1 MVLINNLTIDEI
13 NAALLHLQR
22 SQGEIVGGT
31 KGNTINNI
39 SVTQQGGGGYTPDF
53 SSAIKNLEKRVDTL
67 DVKTEQNQQ
76 NIAGQS
82 KINVTQKDQISD
94 LYNLVNNLR
103 SSQIIELFFDEDTRV
118 LTLATTD
125 ARYDVPLPS
134 EEVSLT
140 FDSTSNKLV
149 FSMGE
154 QTKEVTLP
162 YINASEKGV
171 ANGVATLDATG
182 RVPYSQLPES
192 AMEFKGEW
200 NADTNTPELKDGHGT
215 NGDFYICNVG
225 GTANFGT
232 SQNPRTITFYV
243 NDRVIYQGN
252 VAQWKRLPASEV
264 RTVNGQSGDVT
275 LNGTNVNYSD
285 ANNSPTLKDKIDS
298 VETKAETQSDWSQSD
313 NTKIDF
319 IKNKPSLATVA
330 TSGSYND
337 LSNKPT
343 IPAAQIQS
351 NWTQTDSTKKD
362 FIKNKIPIWITSG
375 SADDNMS
382 PIDSVTDGSMRPVT
396 SNAVYNLTSTGTD
409 SSKTDAN
416 LCYAEST
423 RVAFFRLGIGSSN
436 CPPSNDTNPTYI
448 EAFTFNDGTNIRVT
462 QMAYDN
468 FNGNAS
474 YMRSGYK
481 NASDTNIIW
490 TSWEKLTTPTD
501 LISCQRQRSIEVYSS
516 NTWSSGYWNILTVSS
531 YAVTGNHDVAVSG
544 IFSHKVI
551 AGFGYPRKFFFQ
563 IAVRGQNTNISF
575 ANFTMLKL
583 SGSLSNFGLIATRK
597 VVGTRFIINLY
608 IPITEYWTRDT
619 IKVTDLM
626 VGNVYPTTP
635 LIDGAYSGNLTLQD
649 THVASI
655 PTDETQITLTNLN

>member
-22 SQGEIVGGT
+22 SQGEVVGGI
-31 KGNTINNI
+31 KENTIQNI
-39 SVTQQGGGGYTPDF
+39 SITNTSTGVDYSTQ
-53 SSAIKNLEKRVDTL
+53 IERLEKNVENLQRVDEEL
-67 DVKTEQNQQ
+67 
-76 NIAGQS
+76 
-82 KINVTQKDQISD
+82 KDKD
-94 LYNLVNNLR
+94 R
-103 SSQIIELFFDEDTRV
+103 EIIEKLDALGLIGIGIDNLDFDPTTRV
-118 LTLATTD
+118 LSIFTTNGEEYTTTLT
-125 ARYDVPLPS
+125 S

-162 YINASEKGV
+162 YINASEKGA

-200 NADTNTPELKDGHGT
+200 NADTNTPTLKDEHGT

-275 LNGTNVNYSD
+275 LNGTNVKYSD
-285 ANNSPTLKDKIDS
+285 ASNSPTLKDKIDT
-298 VETKAETQSDWSQSD
+298 VEGYAKTQSDWGQT
-313 NTKIDF
+313 NTGAIDF

-351 NWTQTDSTKKD
+351 DWSQSDTSVVDYIKNKPNLATVATSGSYNDLSNKPTIPAAQIQSDWTQTDSTKKD

-382 PIDSVTDGSMRPVT
+382 PVNVVESGNTRPVT
-396 SNAVYNLTSTGTD
+396 SG
-409 SSKTDAN
+409 
-416 LCYAEST
+416 
-423 RVAFFRLGIGSSN
+423 G
-436 CPPSNDTNPTYI
+436 
-448 EAFTFNDGTNIRVT
+448 
-462 QMAYDN
+462 
-468 FNGNAS
+468 
-474 YMRSGYK
+474 
-481 NASDTNIIW
+481 
-490 TSWEKLTTPTD
+490 
-501 LISCQRQRSIEVYSS
+501 VYSS
-516 NTWSSGYWNILTVSS
+516 LAGISGMIGVYSVTMKDLNECYVGQEKPYLSTWLVLQSGGAIPNAPTGASNYFVICFQLVYYQNLRITQIAFENTGGNLNVGGVYKRQGYGTLGNI
-531 YAVTGNHDVAVSG
+531 AFGNWVAV
-544 IFSHKVI
+544 
-551 AGFGYPRKFFFQ
+551 
-563 IAVRGQNTNISF
+563 
-575 ANFTMLKL
+575 
-583 SGSLSNFGLIATRK
+583 
-597 VVGTRFIINLY
+597 
-608 IPITEYWTRDT
+608 
-619 IKVTDLM
+619 
-626 VGNVYPTTP
+626 
-635 LIDGAYSGNLTLQD
+635 
-649 THVASI
+649 
-655 PTDETQITLTNLN
+655 

>member
-76 NIAGQS
+76 SIAGQF

-103 SSQIIELFFDEDTRV
+103 SSQITELFFDEDTRV

-125 ARYDVPLPS
+125 TRYDVPLPS

-149 FSMGE
+149 FTMGE

-162 YINASEKGV
+162 YINASEKGA

-285 ANNSPTLKDKIDS
+285 ANNSPTLKDKIDT
-298 VETKAETQSDWSQSD
+298 VEGYAKTQSDWGQT
-313 NTKIDF
+313 NTSAIDF

-351 NWTQTDSTKKD
+351 DWTQTNSSSKD

-382 PIDSVTDGSMRPVT
+382 PIDSVTNGSMRPVT
-396 SNAVYNLTSTGTD
+396 SNAVYEELQKYEET
-409 SSKTDAN
+409 K
-416 LCYAEST
+416 
-423 RVAFFRLGIGSSN
+423 IGQGYSLN
-436 CPPSNDTNPTYI
+436 TY
-448 EAFTFNDGTNIRVT
+448 T
-462 QMAYDN
+462 
-468 FNGNAS
+468 
-474 YMRSGYK
+474 SGYY
-481 NASDTNIIW
+481 
-490 TSWEKLTTPTD
+490 KL
-501 LISCQRQRSIEVYSS
+501 CEVRSFA
-516 NTWSSGYWNILTVSS
+516 T
-531 YAVTGNHDVAVSG
+531 AANHDVA
-544 IFSHKVI
+544 IFGKIMFSLAADALLNMYDFTLCSRYQYTTHAI
-551 AGFGYPRKFFFQ
+551 SKFVVAP
-563 IAVRGQNTNISF
+563 IDKNNNTPPF
-575 ANFTMLKL
+575 R
-583 SGSLSNFGLIATRK
+583 ATRK
-597 VVGTRFIINLY
+597 VLSNGTIIVAVYGQITGYWERFYADIEMLFVGDMYVIRKLNSDYL
-608 IPITEYWTRDT
+608 T
-619 IKVTDLM
+619 IY
-626 VGNVYPTTP
+626 NNNY
-635 LIDGAYSGNLTLQD
+635 
-649 THVASI
+649 VASI
-655 PTDETQITLTNLN
+655 PSDETVITRT

>member
-22 SQGEIVGGT
+22 SQGEVVGGN

-67 DVKTEQNQQ
+67 DIKTEQNQQ

-82 KINVTQKDQISD
+82 KINTTQKDQISD

-103 SSQIIELFFDEDTRV
+103 SSQITELFFDEDTRV

-125 ARYDVPLPS
+125 TRYDVPLPS

-140 FDSTSNKLV
+140 FDSLSNKLV

-154 QTKEVTLP
+154 QTQEVTLP
-162 YINASEKGV
+162 YINVNQIGV
-171 ANGVATLDATG
+171 ANGVAELDATG

-200 NADTNTPELKDGHGT
+200 NADTNTPTLKDGYGT

-225 GTANFGT
+225 GTVNFGT
-232 SQNPRTITFYV
+232 TQSPRTITFYV

-264 RTVNGQSGDVT
+264 RTVNGQSGDVV

-285 ANNSPTLKDKIDS
+285 ADNSPTLKDKIDS

-313 NTKIDF
+313 TSAIDF

-351 NWTQTDSTKKD
+351 DWTQTDSTKKD
-362 FIKNKIPIWITSG
+362 FIKHKIPIWITSG

-382 PIDSVTDGSMRPVT
+382 PIDSVTDGSTRPVT
-396 SNAVYNLTSTGTD
+396 SNAVF
-409 SSKTDAN
+409 DA
-416 LCYAEST
+416 LE
-423 RVAFFRLGIGSSN
+423 
-436 CPPSNDTNPTYI
+436 D
-448 EAFTFNDGTNIRVT
+448 IRVGSRLMHTNSNRLSSGQSVWAKLFSFRIGRQYISVSVVFDIIVHHISQGVLCRGFFGGYT
-462 QMAYDN
+462 QNVSNPYVWNKA
-468 FNGNAS
+468 
-474 YMRSGYK
+474 
-481 NASDTNIIW
+481 
-490 TSWEKLTTPTD
+490 D
-501 LISCQRQRSIEVYSS
+501 LISGRSLYYKKTVEDNGAVLIDIYVPNIRSQYNWWSANVRS
-516 NTWSSGYWNILTVSS
+516 NTTILMYTSEELEII
-531 YAVTGNHDVAVSG
+531 TDVSG
-544 IFSHKVI
+544 
-551 AGFGYPRKFFFQ
+551 
-563 IAVRGQNTNISF
+563 
-575 ANFTMLKL
+575 
-583 SGSLSNFGLIATRK
+583 
-597 VVGTRFIINLY
+597 
-608 IPITEYWTRDT
+608 
-619 IKVTDLM
+619 
-626 VGNVYPTTP
+626 
-635 LIDGAYSGNLTLQD
+635 LT
-649 THVASI
+649 AF
-655 PTDETQITLTNLN
+655 N

>member
-103 SSQIIELFFDEDTRV
+103 SSQITELFFDEDTRV

-140 FDSTSNKLV
+140 FDSTTNKLV

-200 NADTNTPELKDGHGT
+200 NADTNTPTLKDGTGT

-225 GTANFGT
+225 GTTNFGT

-275 LNGTNVNYSD
+275 LNGTNVNYS
-285 ANNSPTLKDKIDS
+285 AASNSPTLKDKIDT
-298 VETKAETQSDWSQSD
+298 VEGYAKTQSDWGQT
-313 NTKIDF
+313 NTSAIDF

-351 NWTQTDSTKKD
+351 DWTQTDSTKKD

-382 PIDSVTDGSMRPVT
+382 PIDSVTNGSMRPIT
-396 SNAVYNLTSTGTD
+396 SNAVFNNKYLFVGSRVLSVAGWYKIAEFGFRNRGDVISIDLWSAYFYQQSCSHKIQINYGFEEMQVMDFAQDRNPVIDKIKVCYNSNDNDVKAVYIHYTPNQQNTVWFNINAGTTGITTYNFVTDNLTWRNTIENNLGTG
-409 SSKTDAN
+409 
-416 LCYAEST
+416 
-423 RVAFFRLGIGSSN
+423 G
-436 CPPSNDTNPTYI
+436 
-448 EAFTFNDGTNIRVT
+448 
-462 QMAYDN
+462 
-468 FNGNAS
+468 
-474 YMRSGYK
+474 
-481 NASDTNIIW
+481 
-490 TSWEKLTTPTD
+490 
-501 LISCQRQRSIEVYSS
+501 
-516 NTWSSGYWNILTVSS
+516 
-531 YAVTGNHDVAVSG
+531 
-544 IFSHKVI
+544 
-551 AGFGYPRKFFFQ
+551 
-563 IAVRGQNTNISF
+563 
-575 ANFTMLKL
+575 
-583 SGSLSNFGLIATRK
+583 
-597 VVGTRFIINLY
+597 LY
-608 IPITEYWTRDT
+608 INGQKI
-619 IKVTDLM
+619 
-626 VGNVYPTTP
+626 G
-635 LIDGAYSGNLTLQD
+635 
-649 THVASI
+649 
-655 PTDETQITLTNLN
+655 